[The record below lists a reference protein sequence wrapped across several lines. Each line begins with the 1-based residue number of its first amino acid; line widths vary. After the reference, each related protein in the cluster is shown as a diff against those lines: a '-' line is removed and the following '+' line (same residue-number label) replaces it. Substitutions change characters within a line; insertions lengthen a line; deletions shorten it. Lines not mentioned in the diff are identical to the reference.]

1 MSNKVV
7 DYRDLMFP
15 VRTVGVFAELCEGVE
30 QSRRRI
36 PGKKAIVDCTNDRVI
51 SVVSDNYQVVT
62 NREAVD
68 YAFQCCEAAFPE
80 VPLESWEVNSA
91 DAPLTRGHCHI
102 DLTHNSAKLQF
113 DLVIASRI
121 PDTYGPFVRV
131 TNSYNRT
138 RALGFEIG
146 FMRKV
151 CRNGMILP
159 QSNVRFTLNHNT
171 RRIAERIRF
180 RTSLRDFQELR
191 GKFLDL
197 LIPLRD
203 CRMPVD
209 LFRPIALLAL
219 RVRPPE
225 NPSKRMEK
233 AWAEVNVR
241 LESLSQMY
249 AREVGENAYALL
261 NVISDIASR
270 PTEAGVHRRTR
281 HRLQQLAGAWLVEFS
296 SQCRRPTFHPPRYLR
311 ELERHPNGSRR
322 DPYAGRPA
330 WQRAA

>member
-1 MSNKVV
+1 MTRRVT
-7 DYRDLMFP
+7 DHRDLMFP
-15 VRTVGVFAELCEGVE
+15 VRTVGVYAELCEGVE
-30 QSRRRI
+30 ASRRRI

-51 SVVSDNYQVVT
+51 SIVSDDYQVVT

-68 YAFQCCEAAFPE
+68 FAFQCCEAAFPE
-80 VPLESWEVNSA
+80 VPRESWEVNSA

-113 DLVIASRI
+113 DLVTASQR

-159 QSNVRFTLNHNT
+159 RSSVRFTYDHNT

-180 RTSLRDFQELR
+180 RTAQRDFRELR
-191 GKFLDL
+191 GKFLEFL
-197 LIPLRD
+197 APMRE
-203 CRMPVD
+203 CRMPMD
-209 LFRPIALLAL
+209 FFRPIALLAL
-219 RVRPPE
+219 RIRLPE

-233 AWAEVNVR
+233 EWAEVNTR

-249 AREVGENAYALL
+249 VREVGENAYALL

-270 PTEAGVHRRTR
+270 PIEAGIQRRAR
-281 HRLQQLAGAWLVEFS
+281 YKLQRLAGAWLVEFS
-296 SQCRRPTFHPPRYLR
+296 SQCKKPAFQLPRYLG
-311 ELERHPNGSRR
+311 ELERASIRSWYDLN
-322 DPYAGRPA
+322 AIRPA